1 MWLRS
6 VLSHRQLSAVLLDL
20 ENLVLGKNTIS
31 FEGYVAQLYTL
42 TFSELMLLT
51 VMAYDRYLAICQPL
65 CYVAVMSKET
75 CGWPLFSRSSPS
87 AALCLS
93 SKAACCVLWR
103 CPVESASSATW
114 AGYLSKDGGYL

>member
-31 FEGYVAQLYTL
+31 FEGCVAQLYTL

-65 CYVAVMSKET
+65 CYEQGDLRVATLFQELSLRCALPELQGSLLCSLEVSGGK
-75 CGWPLFSRSSPS
+75 CFKCHVGW
-87 AALCLS
+87 
-93 SKAACCVLWR
+93 VL
-103 CPVESASSATW
+103 V
-114 AGYLSKDGGYL
+114 